1 MGNLKHTLLAAI
13 ATALVGSL
21 ATVQAFVLTSAGA
34 DKLAQ
39 ENRVSKNSS
48 APAVLKGDGE
58 GEYIDISVFSP
69 EMQVCIGKDGYV
81 LTEGGSINLR
91 AAADIESAI
100 LDVLSIGTTVKI
112 IGIDGDWFQV
122 ECGDYTGYVKSDF
135 ITLDYDSVKAV
146 MLATIMYQK
155 GTVTQNVNVRSDA
168 SDDSVILD
176 FIPADTKITILDEYE
191 NGWYKIYFGKNYD
204 IGFAPFDS
212 VEVGDMV
219 LRSEV
224 NALRNERIASI
235 IKNGKITTSDKTID
249 VKLMPDENSDTI
261 ITLSNGTN
269 CKIISGG
276 TNWTKIIVLST
287 NEIGYVKT
295 KNVKV
300 VEGDIAPCDS
310 KKATASYATG
320 TGNGAKLV
328 NQAAKYLGVKYVYGG
343 TSPSGFDCSGL
354 VQYCCRQL
362 GVSVNRNASSQYSNG
377 VAVSKSNLQEGDLI
391 FLSKGSRIS
400 HVVIYAGNG
409 MVIHAPR
416 TGKKVCYQSL
426 TSLCSS
432 LHYVGARRVM

>member
-21 ATVQAFVLTSAGA
+21 ATVQAVALTSVGA
-34 DKLAQ
+34 NKLTQ
-39 ENRVSKNSS
+39 ENKIVKSS

-91 AAADIESAI
+91 SAADIESDI
-100 LDVLSIGTTVKI
+100 LDVLSLGATVKI

-122 ECGDYTGYVKSDF
+122 EYGDYTGYVKSDF

-155 GTVTQNVNVRSDA
+155 GMVTQNVNVRSA
-168 SDDSVILD
+168 AGDDSVILD
-176 FIPADTKITILDEYE
+176 FIPADAAVTILDEYE

-204 IGFAPFDS
+204 IGFLPFDS

-219 LRSEV
+219 LRSEI

-235 IKNGKITTSDKTID
+235 VKNGKITTSGKIVD

-261 ITLSNGTN
+261 ITLANGTN

-276 TNWTKIIVLST
+276 SNWTKIIVLST
-287 NEIGYVKT
+287 NEIGYVRT
-295 KNVKV
+295 KNVEV
-300 VEGDIAPCDS
+300 VAGDVGISDA
-310 KKATASYATG
+310 KTATASYATG
-320 TGNGAKLV
+320 KGNGKKLV

-377 VAVSKSNLQEGDLI
+377 VAVSRSNLQEGDLI
-391 FLSKGSRIS
+391 FLSKGGRIS

-416 TGKKVCYQSL
+416 TGKSVCYQSL